1 MSTWLIAKKE
11 ITENIISHR
20 NIITSTLCII
30 LFLLSIFLLS
40 RDYQHRRE
48 SYDMRDVLGQTRTGK
63 RPKIAKEP
71 TKLSVLV
78 KGLDENM
85 GRLLFIWW
93 GQPNR
98 METGAEVIDTGL
110 KNQLMSLFATPDFV
124 YIVKIVLSLLALFF
138 AYDAICGEKQRGTLR
153 LMLSN
158 SVSRGSMLLGK
169 WLGGF
174 ASFLLCFLPALLLV
188 LIWMVAFPV
197 APLNGEDWARIGL
210 IVLLSLMYISI
221 FFSLGLFVSAITHR
235 TATALLIILFLW
247 VIWAITVPNLG
258 VLIAQR
264 LEPVPEPQDI
274 ISQKRDVGRREYDST
289 LEYFEACWKVD
300 DNYIAMVNKQANLAQ
315 QLSRFSPFASYTY
328 AVTTIARTG
337 MNESQR
343 YKHSVI
349 EWDRNIRRVAMTQH
363 VGAYDWQEKVPFV
376 YHEMSLV
383 EGLNAVTVDIVLLIL
398 FNVLLFMA
406 ACIAFLR
413 YDVR

>member
-1 MSTWLIAKKE
+1 MTTWLIAKKE
-11 ITENIISHR
+11 ITENIISYR

-40 RDYQHRRE
+40 RDYQNRRE
-48 SYDMRDVLGQTRTGK
+48 SYDSRDVLGQTRTGK

-71 TKLSVLV
+71 TKLSILA
-78 KGLDENM
+78 KGLDEHM

-93 GQPNR
+93 GQPNK

-110 KNQLMSLFATPDFV
+110 KNLLMSLFAPPDFV

-153 LMLSN
+153 LMLAN
-158 SVSRGSMLLGK
+158 SVSRGSVLLGK

-188 LIWMVAFPV
+188 LIWMVVFPV
-197 APLNGEDWARIGL
+197 APLRGEDWARIGL
-210 IVLLSLMYISI
+210 LVLLSLMYISI
-221 FFSLGLFVSAITHR
+221 FFSLGLFVSTITHR
-235 TATALLIILFLW
+235 TSTALLIILFLW

-264 LEPVPEPQDI
+264 LSPVTEPQDI
-274 ISQKRDVGRREYDST
+274 ISQKRDVSRQQYDST

-300 DNYIAMVNKQANLAQ
+300 DKYIAMVNKQANLAQ
-315 QLSRFSPFASYTY
+315 QLSRFSPLASYTY
-328 AVTTIARTG
+328 AATTIARTG

-343 YKHSVI
+343 YKRAVV
-349 EWDRNIRRVAMTQH
+349 EWDRNIRRVAMTQN
-363 VGAYDWQEKVPFV
+363 VGAYDWEEKVPFV
-376 YHEMSLV
+376 YHEMSLA
-383 EGLNAVTVDIVLLIL
+383 EGLNAITVDIVLLIL

-406 ACIAFLR
+406 ACVAFIR

>member
-1 MSTWLIAKKE
+1 MTTWLIAKKE
-11 ITENIISHR
+11 ITENIISYR

-48 SYDMRDVLGQTRTGK
+48 SYDMRDVLGQTRAGK
-63 RPKIAKEP
+63 RPKIAREP
-71 TKLSVLV
+71 TKLSVLA
-78 KGLDENM
+78 KGLDEHT

-110 KNQLMSLFATPDFV
+110 KNLLMSMFATPDFV

-138 AYDAICGEKQRGTLR
+138 AYDAICGEKQRGTLK
-153 LMLSN
+153 LILAN
-158 SVSRGSMLLGK
+158 SVSRGSVLLGK

-174 ASFLLCFLPALLLV
+174 SSFLLCFLPALLLV

-210 IVLLSLMYISI
+210 IVFLSLIYISI

-247 VIWAITVPNLG
+247 VIWAITIPNLG

-264 LEPVPEPQDI
+264 LAPVPEPQDI
-274 ISQKRDVGRREYDST
+274 ISQKRDVGRQQYDST

-300 DNYIAMVNKQANLAQ
+300 DKYIAMVDKQTNLAQ
-315 QLSRFSPFASYTY
+315 QLSRFSPLASYTY

-343 YKHSVI
+343 YKRAVI
-349 EWDRNIRRVAMTQH
+349 EWDRDIRRVAMTQH

-376 YHEMSLV
+376 YHEISLA

-406 ACIAFLR
+406 ACVAFLR